1 MKKLYITLL
10 LCGASL
16 MATAQGTFDVL
27 KMSET
32 QLNGTSR
39 YMSMAGAFGALGG
52 DVSAISQNPGGIG
65 VYRKSDISVTMN
77 LNFLSSKTPGG
88 DKLTNTKFWFNNVGY
103 VGSMKIDSDFFK
115 SQSNSKTIKERLL
128 GRLTGA
134 CITGLL
140 GVVFLAVAIYAGR
153 KLDWSSNDD
162 VIIILYLLGGI
173 LLAVGLALLVV
184 YFIGRKMLE
193 KEIEAEEKQILERR

>member
-1 MKKLYITLL
+1 MLNIFIDTVMIYKLI
-10 LCGASL
+10 AEFF
-16 MATAQGTFDVL
+16 Q
-27 KMSET
+27 
-32 QLNGTSR
+32 
-39 YMSMAGAFGALGG
+39 ALIP
-52 DVSAISQNPGGIG
+52 ISIG
-65 VYRKSDISVTMN
+65 VVLPALIVWLIGRVKQNETNRKAEIMLKALDN
-77 LNFLSSKTPGG
+77 GA
-88 DKLTNTKFWFNNVGY
+88 
-103 VGSMKIDSDFFK
+103 KIDSDFLR

-134 CITGLL
+134 YITGLL

-162 VIIILYLLGGI
+162 VIIFLYLLGGI